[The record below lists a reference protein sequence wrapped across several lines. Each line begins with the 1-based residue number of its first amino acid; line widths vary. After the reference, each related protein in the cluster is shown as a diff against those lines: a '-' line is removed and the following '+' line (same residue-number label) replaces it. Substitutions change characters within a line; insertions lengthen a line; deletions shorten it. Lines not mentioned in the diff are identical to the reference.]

1 MAQDNFRF
9 WNSNTDGPLL
19 VKFCNFGFGRLF
31 LLNSYID
38 FHILPRKWCC
48 FSIICISIGNLFIC
62 YMPANNTLHIQ
73 DGNEQCISISIIGGK
88 IYMNSSVFRKQN
100 LCTFSLFRL
109 SFTIKCGGLFKK
121 RSKSGAM
128 DFFSFSVCQKT
139 FTRNIPKLLVRSSDT
154 KCGLPADCIY
164 LI

>member
-1 MAQDNFRF
+1 
-9 WNSNTDGPLL
+9 
-19 VKFCNFGFGRLF
+19 
-31 LLNSYID
+31 
-38 FHILPRKWCC
+38 
-48 FSIICISIGNLFIC
+48 
-62 YMPANNTLHIQ
+62 MPANNTLHIQ

-139 FTRNIPKLLVRSSDT
+139 KKKNGKNRL
-154 KCGLPADCIY
+154 A
-164 LI
+164 LILFLSYHD